1 MTRQGLRL
9 VVRLSLAIMLVAN
22 GPVNPAAL
30 ATVAAAL
37 QSAHGPTSP
46 CRDSGRDEESA
57 CCCPGCC
64 CAADADAE
72 ESRNSSAV
80 CEGSGGSARDQ
91 AGVGPGS
98 TCPARPSYPHCPYCP
113 ACPGGC
119 SGCCPAKAPC
129 CLTDSPTGVA
139 AAPCL
144 GDCLADLS
152 PIIPSAPAREVF
164 QPPRA

>member
-9 VVRLSLAIMLVAN
+9 VARLTLAMFLVAN
-22 GPVNPAAL
+22 GPVNPADL
-30 ATVAAAL
+30 AAVAAAP
-37 QSAHGPTSP
+37 GPERGPAPP
-46 CRDSGRDEESA
+46 CHDDRRDEPSA
-57 CCCPGCC
+57 CCCPECC
-64 CAADADAE
+64 CAAGADGE
-72 ESRNSSAV
+72 EPRCSCAACR
-80 CEGSGGSARDQ
+80 GSGEAAPDE
-91 AGVGPGS
+91 AGVDTGS
-98 TCPARPSYPHCPYCP
+98 TCPARPCYPHCPHCP

-129 CLTDSPTGVA
+129 CLTDAPAGVG

-152 PIIPSAPAREVF
+152 PVIPSAPTREVF